1 MEMSIRLYLINID
14 KQTYNIVES
23 VNITEHLKLL
33 KKYSPFLI
41 QHTKCYQQYNIRND
55 FKQIKSIDTDE
66 KYSFIDLID
75 TEFGKEKIKP
85 NWYQFQ
91 PDTLEKLEQ
100 FISTFLPPLSGTQ
113 ITPEANYK
121 CTKCGKIYRD
131 KRCFNKHITD
141 CLNDTSYQC
150 QTCGVKYKSHTRY
163 YNHTLKCKSLICEI
177 CNKKFSTKQMLD
189 KHIERG
195 CGTFPCKNC
204 GKTFLSRYKIEQ
216 HCQQKHG
223 FTPLI

>member
-1 MEMSIRLYLINID
+1 MEMSIRLYLIHID

-41 QHTKCYQQYNIRND
+41 ENTKSYTQYNIRND
-55 FKQIKSIDTDE
+55 FKQIKSIHTDE

-121 CTKCGKIYRD
+121 CTKCGKLYRD
-131 KRCFNKHITD
+131 KRSFNKHVTD
-141 CLNDTSYQC
+141 CINDTSYQC
-150 QTCGVKYKSHTRY
+150 STCGVKYKSYTRY
-163 YNHTLKCKSLICEI
+163 YNHILKCKSLILEYDHFI
-177 CNKKFSTKQMLD
+177 
-189 KHIERG
+189 
-195 CGTFPCKNC
+195 
-204 GKTFLSRYKIEQ
+204 
-216 HCQQKHG
+216 
-223 FTPLI
+223 